1 MTYPNYRRVVG
12 ELAQAQARR
21 RVEFKAAMDW
31 YDAECAARTNATAD
45 ARAAVDDATAAAR
58 AAGEAVRRTDE
69 EAAAA
74 WTSLARHLGRH
85 ARRLMGGLPEPAATV
100 SEAGEAPSTDPA
112 RHLRRAQ
119 SLLDRARL
127 PRPLAWWGYPLL
139 VVIGAFCA
147 VLGYVTAQSLLA
159 LGGPFGSGWGGVV
172 TMAGYVL
179 KLGSPLAGLPVAR
192 LLCDRA
198 GAQFHTGVISMT
210 VVGGMV
216 AVTIMMIATS

>member
-1 MTYPNYRRVVG
+1 MSYPEYRRVMG

-31 YDAECAARTNATAD
+31 YDAECAARTTAATE
-45 ARAAVDDATAAAR
+45 ARTALDDAIAAAR
-58 AAGEAVRRTDE
+58 AAGEAVRRTDD
-69 EAAAA
+69 EAADVWAA
-74 WTSLARHLGRH
+74 MVRHLGLH
-85 ARRLMGGLPEPAATV
+85 ARPLVGQLPEPAESA
-100 SEAGEAPSTDPA
+100 EPNADPA
-112 RHLRRAQ
+112 RHLRRAEG
-119 SLLDRARL
+119 LLDRARV

-139 VVIGAFCA
+139 VVIGAVCA
-147 VLGYVTAQSLLA
+147 VLGYITAQSLLA

-172 TMAGYVL
+172 TMLGYVM

-198 GAQFHTGVISMT
+198 GAQFHTGVISLT

-216 AVTIMMIATS
+216 AITIMMIATS